1 MKRNKLKNLAV
12 VLACTM
18 TLGTMPTAS
27 NVTALP
33 AVTQTVEA
41 AAKSVTLKVSNK
53 KVYAGRSGK
62 IKVKSTRGA
71 KLSYKTS
78 NKKIATVNSR
88 GVVTGK
94 KAGTV
99 KITITAKKSKYKTV
113 KKTITVK
120 VVKQNQSISARN
132 MGLTTGQRK
141 NLGAKARTPMTY
153 KSSNPKVVTVDKKG
167 NLKALRPGTAKIKVY
182 AKATGTFNK
191 ASRTITVKVTKKTAA
206 KPTTPKPVVKPT
218 TTPKPVQ
225 PETKPAEKPEQT
237 ETPSQPETKPTE
249 KPEQTETPSQPETKP
264 TEKPEQ
270 TEAPDNTSYV
280 VELGIEKTADD
291 TIYIGEA
298 KECNVKWKATGNT
311 TRKDFIYTSSDPSV
325 ATIDENG
332 NITGVKAGKVI
343 ITVTSKTPFA
353 KGGSCLDTFK
363 KYTVKAHY
371 NDAYENG
378 VGFKNPSN
386 VDEKGRN
393 VGIGET
399 INPNRGI
406 TRYDAE
412 NAEKYLTFES
422 SDPSVATI
430 DAQGNI
436 TGVSKGYVTFTVKTK
451 LPVDKAGQIYKE
463 GSTTYHVG
471 DYTYEEILNGLTM
484 DTVAGQAAHE
494 VMNDLRQNPDHRNFF
509 KDYPSYPAREWA
521 DGLLRDAAARASR
534 NIMCVM
540 LGGWNEDEMSTINPL
555 ASHPGAFNGYG
566 GDGWE
571 ATGKELGKAASVFFE
586 DIGHFGNE
594 TDPENKYEAIA
605 VVQYKNAAGINLTSM
620 IVQASS
626 NERFLLDGILKSSKM
641 PENQFYDYCNH
652 FNLDI
657 NDDKWLNPTEEEAP
671 SVGENEDIIFTDGS
685 IGAADIT
692 ASAETAD
699 AGQQEETEETEEFE
713 FSQEEETGA
722 VSDIDVTFE

>member
-18 TLGTMPTAS
+18 MLGTMPSSIDAGS
-27 NVTALP
+27 LP
-33 AVTQTVEA
+33 AITQTVEA
-41 AAKSVTLKVSNK
+41 AAKKVSLKAYNK
-53 KVYAGRSGK
+53 KVYVGRSGK

-94 KAGTV
+94 KSGTV

-141 NLGAKARTPMTY
+141 NLGAKAKTGMTY

-167 NLKALRPGTAKIKVY
+167 NLKALRPGTTKITIY
-182 AKATGTFNK
+182 AKASGAYNK
-191 ASRTITVKVTKKTAA
+191 ASRTITVKVVKKAAA

-218 TTPKPVQ
+218 ATPKPVQ

-325 ATIDENG
+325 ATVDENG

-484 DTVAGQAAHE
+484 DTAAGQAAHE

-509 KDYPSYPAREWA
+509 KDYPSYPTREWS

-571 ATGKELGKAASVFFE
+571 ATGEELGKAASVFFE

-605 VVQYKNAAGINLTSM
+605 VVQYKNEAGINLTSM

-626 NERFLLDGILKSSKM
+626 SERFLLDGILKSSKM

-685 IGAADIT
+685 TGAADIT
-692 ASAETAD
+692 DSAETAD
-699 AGQQEETEETEEFE
+699 AGQQEETEETEE
-713 FSQEEETGA
+713 ETDA
-722 VSDIDVTFE
+722 ISDIDVTFE

>member
-18 TLGTMPTAS
+18 MLGTMPSSIDAGS
-27 NVTALP
+27 LP
-33 AVTQTVEA
+33 AITQTVEA
-41 AAKSVTLKVSNK
+41 AAKKVTLKASNK
-53 KVYAGRSGK
+53 KVCAGKTVK
-62 IKVKSTRGA
+62 INAKAMKGA
-71 KLSYKTS
+71 KLSYKSS
-78 NKKIATVNSR
+78 NKKIATVNR
-88 GVVTGK
+88 NGVVTGK

-120 VVKQNQSISARN
+120 VVKQNQKITASN
-132 MGLTTGQRK
+132 VTLTIGQRK
-141 NLGAKARTPMTY
+141 NLGAKARTPMIY
-153 KSSNPKVVTVDKKG
+153 KSSNPKVVSVDKKG
-167 NLKALRPGTAKIKVY
+167 NLKALRTGTAKIKVY

-371 NDAYENG
+371 NDAYESG

-671 SVGENEDIIFTDGS
+671 PVGENEDIIFTDGS
-685 IGAADIT
+685 TGAADIT

-699 AGQQEETEETEEFE
+699 AGQQEETEETEE
-713 FSQEEETGA
+713 ETDA
-722 VSDIDVTFE
+722 ISDIDVTFE